1 MYNKEVISG
10 GETQYHYQDETGK
23 NIMGKKLSLAELKGI
38 PAGYGGRIGVIP
50 WCIVDNV
57 KYHIL
62 CDIHWQKRGKEGN
75 VMGDLGGGIKKH
87 QTPYD
92 ALYNELQDEVP
103 GWFDIL
109 KSQLEHSPIDIH
121 SIEYL
126 HAPLHNVRY
135 SITIFVNITPYIKVL
150 NELFSASKEI
160 YGLHAFN
167 DFDDMLLLN
176 TNMNYGLMY
185 FKDYVVYQH
194 LYNEREKQKRE
205 EEQRQKQEAAKELAK
220 QIARELALQHQ
231 IAIQKHI
238 AAQQLAIQK
247 HVAAQQL
254 AAQQFAI
261 QKQMAIQQ
269 YHIQQHIIVQH
280 HIAVQQQ
287 QIKQQQ
293 QMWAQHQMWMQH
305 QMQMR
310 TWMQSQN
317 INTV

>member
-1 MYNKEVISG
+1 MYSKEVISG

-23 NIMGKKLSLAELKGI
+23 NIVGKKLSLAELKAI

-50 WCIVDNV
+50 WCIVDNT

-75 VMGDLGGGIKKH
+75 VMGDLGGGIKRH
-87 QTPYD
+87 QTPYA
-92 ALYNELQDEVP
+92 ALHNELRDEVP
-103 GWFDIL
+103 EWFDIL
-109 KSQLEHSPIDIH
+109 YNQLENSPIDIH

-126 HAPLHNVRY
+126 HAPHYNVRY
-135 SITIFVNITPYIKVL
+135 SITIFVDITPHIKVL

-160 YGLHAFN
+160 HGLHAFN

-185 FKDYVVYQH
+185 FKDYIVYQH
-194 LYNEREKQKRE
+194 LCNEREKQKRE
-205 EEQRQKQEAAKELAK
+205 EEERKKQEAAKHAAK
-220 QIARELALQHQ
+220 EAANAIARELALQHQ
-231 IAIQKHI
+231 IAIQKHMAVQQL

-247 HVAAQQL
+247 H
-254 AAQQFAI
+254 
-261 QKQMAIQQ
+261 MAVQQ
-269 YHIQQHIIVQH
+269 YHIQQHIITQH
-280 HIAVQQQ
+280 RIAMQQQ
-287 QIKQQQ
+287 QIKQQ

-310 TWMQSQN
+310 LWMQSQN
-317 INTV
+317 INTM

>member
-1 MYNKEVISG
+1 MYSKEVISG

-23 NIMGKKLSLAELKGI
+23 NIVGKKLSLAELKAI

-50 WCIVDNV
+50 WCIVDNT

-75 VMGDLGGGIKKH
+75 VMGDLGGGIKRH
-87 QTPYD
+87 QTPYA
-92 ALYNELQDEVP
+92 ALHNELRDEVP
-103 GWFDIL
+103 EWFDIL
-109 KSQLEHSPIDIH
+109 HNQLENSPIDIH

-126 HAPLHNVRY
+126 HAPHYNVRY
-135 SITIFVNITPYIKVL
+135 SITIFVDITPHIKVL

-160 YGLHAFN
+160 HGLHAFN

-185 FKDYVVYQH
+185 FKDYIVYQH
-194 LYNEREKQKRE
+194 LCNEREKQKRE
-205 EEQRQKQEAAKELAK
+205 EEERKKQEAAKHAAK
-220 QIARELALQHQ
+220 EAANAIARELALQHH
-231 IAIQKHI
+231 IAIQKHMAVQQL

-247 HVAAQQL
+247 H
-254 AAQQFAI
+254 
-261 QKQMAIQQ
+261 MAVQQ
-269 YHIQQHIIVQH
+269 YHIQQHIITQH
-280 HIAVQQQ
+280 RIAMQQQ
-287 QIKQQQ
+287 QIKQQ

-310 TWMQSQN
+310 LWMQSQN
-317 INTV
+317 INTM